1 MSSKIECTAVN
12 ELIDLVRQKP
22 MDRDS
27 AAELLFAP
35 PGGRKRPANGVP
47 SALFAVELPSLVPA
61 PVAPAPV
68 APTPAPAATQ
78 RRSDPGSRHAAAV
91 AKAAQPRKFAVEVAA
106 EPTEMRATLP
116 KISTRTPQ
124 FEATPARALA
134 AFEPVTGR
142 KPRQA
147 PAIHEE
153 LETTYIPRA
162 AATDLPSLLR
172 KLALPAG
179 LLLMVGIG
187 VGAAISMTRHKDEG
201 KPFDYI
207 AATTLPKFQLALPTV
222 MVPPR
227 VTAPTVAVQAKLVAV
242 RIEST
247 PAGASATLL
256 DRDTGNSMPLGSTP
270 LEASLDP
277 AKSYDVRFELDGRAT
292 QTEHLTLAANDASPK
307 LAIAFAAPE
316 AAPAPAPAPVGKKHH
331 RHHEAAKKAAAK
343 RVATAPRKATAPSSG
358 EAALASLGPAKNKTI
373 EAPGAIA
380 VSASV
385 PCSIL
390 LDGVNTG
397 MSTPAKLTVAA
408 GHHSVRLIAAT
419 QHINKQFGVDV
430 TAKKTTRL
438 DQTF

>member
-12 ELIDLVRQKP
+12 ELIDLVQKKP

-35 PGGRKRPANGVP
+35 PGGRTPPANGVP
-47 SALFAVELPSLVPA
+47 AALFAVELPSLVA
-61 PVAPAPV
+61 
-68 APTPAPAATQ
+68 TPAAVTAE

-91 AKAAQPRKFAVEVAA
+91 AKAAQPRKFAVEVPV
-106 EPTEMRATLP
+106 EPTKMRATMP
-116 KISTRTPQ
+116 KISTRKPR
-124 FEATPARALA
+124 FEATPAKALA

-147 PAIHEE
+147 VQED

-162 AATDLPSLLR
+162 AAATDLPHLLK

-187 VGAAISMTRHKDEG
+187 VGAAISMTRHRNAG
-201 KPFDYI
+201 KPINSI
-207 AATTLPKFQLALPTV
+207 AATTLPNFQLALPTV
-222 MVPPR
+222 MVRPI
-227 VTAPTVAVQAKLVAV
+227 VTAPPVPVKPKLVTV
-242 RIEST
+242 RIESS

-307 LAIAFAAPE
+307 LAIGFAAPE
-316 AAPAPAPAPVGKKHH
+316 PAPAPTSKKHH
-331 RHHEAAKKAAAK
+331 RHHDAVKQAAAK
-343 RVATAPRKATAPSSG
+343 RVATAQRAPKAAVPSSG
-358 EAALASLGPAKNKTI
+358 EAALASLGPAKDKKG
-373 EAPGAIA
+373 EAPGTIA

-385 PCSIL
+385 PCAIL

-397 MSTPAKLTVAA
+397 TSTPAKLTVTA

-419 QHINKQFGVDV
+419 QHINRQFGVDV

>member
-12 ELIDLVRQKP
+12 ALIDLVQKKP

-35 PGGRKRPANGVP
+35 PGGRKRPANGLP
-47 SALFAVELPSLVPA
+47 SALFADELPSLVPA
-61 PVAPAPV
+61 SVAPAP
-68 APTPAPAATQ
+68 APIAAQ

-91 AKAAQPRKFAVEVAA
+91 AKAAQPRTFAVEVAV
-106 EPTEMRATLP
+106 EPTEMRARSTKGP
-116 KISTRTPQ
+116 KISIRTPP
-124 FEATPARALA
+124 FEATPPKALA

-142 KPRQA
+142 EPRQA
-147 PAIHEE
+147 VPAVHED

-162 AATDLPSLLR
+162 AAADLPSLLK
-172 KLALPAG
+172 KLAVPAG

-187 VGAAISMTRHKDEG
+187 VGAAISMTRHKEEG
-201 KPFDYI
+201 KSFDHI
-207 AATTLPKFQLALPTV
+207 AATTLPTFQPALPTV
-222 MVPPR
+222 MLPPR
-227 VTAPTVAVQAKLVAV
+227 VAAPPVPVKAKLVAV
-242 RIEST
+242 RIESS

-256 DRDTGNSMPLGSTP
+256 DRDTGKSMPLGSTP

-277 AKSYDVRFELDGRAT
+277 VGSYDVRFELDGRST
-292 QTEHLTLAANDASPK
+292 QTEHLTFAANDASPR
-307 LAIAFAAPE
+307 LAIAFAAP
-316 AAPAPAPAPVGKKHH
+316 APTPAPTSKKHH
-331 RHHEAAKKAAAK
+331 RHHDAVKKAAAK
-343 RVATAPRKATAPSSG
+343 RVASAPRTTKAAASSSG
-358 EAALASLGPAKNKTI
+358 EAALASLGPAKTKTI
-373 EAPGAIA
+373 DAPGAIS

-397 MSTPAKLTVAA
+397 MSTPAKLTAAA

-430 TAKKTTRL
+430 TAKKMTRL